1 MRLICALTYYV
12 LGLHVAETVLE
23 TLTFSKLVTKMSS
36 CEKYL
41 KLFICNFSDD
51 PTEEDSRPSSRDL
64 VVIAC
69 VQIALAAATLLSA
82 AVCARIDCG
91 T

>member
-1 MRLICALTYYV
+1 MNI
-12 LGLHVAETVLE
+12 
-23 TLTFSKLVTKMSS
+23 TFS
-36 CEKYL
+36 
-41 KLFICNFSDD
+41 FFSDG
-51 PTEEDSRPSSRDL
+51 PIEEDSSPSLRDL

-91 T
+91 K